1 MIKQNPSFEEGT
13 NLRLITSSDAAGI
26 ESSEESELWP
36 FKNSVMWSYF
46 GDLFFVTLDT
56 PEGTDIISINEAVS
70 IVLLT
75 IGGVSV
81 KEWTQ

>member
-36 FKNSVMWSYF
+36 FKNSVM
-46 GDLFFVTLDT
+46 
-56 PEGTDIISINEAVS
+56 
-70 IVLLT
+70 
-75 IGGVSV
+75 
-81 KEWTQ
+81 